1 MARRNLDTANSIS
14 LDSFVTQELPI
25 KVPELRRKNIVRA
38 RGTIQQSKM
47 NSLEYALMDIEG
59 IDKPFCFTGKLALPP
74 TGKIVEIIATEGA
87 VWHFVK
93 WWGEVKLSG
102 YKVRSND
109 EMEQIA
115 LEILAGSPDERI
127 TADDLHVPE
136 IYRIMK
142 EQNRDPRV
150 LGSVLGSLGK
160 RGILKSAGFIRSRRK
175 ECHNRPSLVLWTW
188 NTEGGI

>member
-1 MARRNLDTANSIS
+1 MRRRVTTPENNIS
-14 LDSFVTQELPI
+14 LDSFVLQELPV
-25 KVPELRRKNIVRA
+25 KVPELRRKNIVR
-38 RGTIQQSKM
+38 RKGIVQPSPNIMPEHT
-47 NSLEYALMDIEG
+47 LMTLEG
-59 IDKPFCFTGKLALPP
+59 IDKPFCFTGKQVLTLPSV
-74 TGKIVEIIATEGA
+74 GAVVEIIATEGA

-109 EMEQIA
+109 DIEQIA

-127 TADDLHVPE
+127 TADDLHTAEV
-136 IYRIMK
+136 YQIMQDK
-142 EQNRDPRV
+142 KRDPRV

-160 RGILKSAGFIRSRRK
+160 RGILKSAGFMRSRRK

-188 NTEGGI
+188 NTD